1 MNTKVMEVLSI
12 RQDGDNF
19 DRRFFHNGHGS
30 AMKKLV
36 EKLIEP
42 ESHPD
47 RVGPRITALRET
59 LSMSKAQFADS
70 LDFDRSSL
78 TKVEKGQ
85 TGLDIAVGIKIAVL
99 YGFGLD
105 FIYRGDL
112 SDVPSDLRTRL
123 MVNLVTYAKA
133 R

>member
-1 MNTKVMEVLSI
+1 MKHKVMEVFSI
-12 RQDGDNF
+12 RQDGENF
-19 DRRFFHNGHGS
+19 DRRFFHGRDVS
-30 AMKKLV
+30 PMKKLV

-47 RVGPRITALRET
+47 RVGPRVTAIRET

-85 TGLDIAVGIKIAVL
+85 TGLDINVGIRIAVL

-123 MVNLVTYAKA
+123 MVNLVTYANA